1 MAAGCIDSFGL
12 AFGWTVFNLEAV
24 YRYGLAAAALFN
36 AAMLVGVALSAPASG
51 QLTSRFAG
59 ERPAAHCGDRRRA
72 SHRAARAPRCGRRSR
87 WWP

>member
-36 AAMLVGVALSAPASG
+36 AAMFVGVALSAPASG
-51 QLTSRFAG
+51 WLTSRFAG
-59 ERPAAHCGDRRRA
+59 RGVLQTTAVIDGVLRIA
-72 SHRAARAPRCGRRSR
+72 
-87 WWP
+87 